1 MYLLGRLLQRAG
13 LAPRT
18 HGKHLFLEGE
28 DWTFG
33 LSGRVAFDGTT
44 LTKVNAGRV
53 FGSVQ
58 PETPLD
64 LGVDFAT
71 GTQEQLQAVVSNKFM
86 GARKQLGSLLL
97 DQSLIAGIGVAWG
110 SEILAACGGLRP
122 DVSANAQDLRRLAT
136 AMVDVRT
143 KALAM
148 YGEDH
153 VRDMDMVTCQE
164 AVNGW
169 FRNLYDARHMAVYG
183 KGTPCMT
190 GGRTWWL

>member
-1 MYLLGRLLQRAG
+1 MPEGLEVYLLGRLLQRAG

-122 DVSANAQDLRRLAT
+122 DVSA
-136 AMVDVRT
+136 